1 VIFDPG
7 VTVGL
12 VVSYVLVYDGSRL
25 DIGILAMERCRTVIL
40 LGCSSNQEIMSI
52 LCVTCEFH
60 VRS

>member
-1 VIFDPG
+1 VIFDLG
-7 VTVGL
+7 VTVEL
-12 VVSYVLVYDGSRL
+12 VVSYVLVYEGSRL

-40 LGCSSNQEIMSI
+40 LGCSLNREMMSV